1 MAAADVR
8 VARRYAAA
16 LFNVTVR
23 ENLLEQTE
31 QDLHSIV
38 GVWGDNSLI
47 DETMAHPQIPIE
59 KKRSILRQ
67 LFGNAVGP
75 IVLNFVLY
83 LLDKQRLDLL
93 LPIEREYQRLADEHR
108 RIVRAH
114 VTTAVPLAEDQAE
127 ALRQKINGQTGLN
140 VILVP
145 TVDPRI
151 VGGVIVRV
159 GDQLWDGSIRG
170 YLTEL
175 RQRLSGARF

>member
-31 QDLHSIV
+31 RDLNTLS
-38 GVWGDNSLI
+38 GVWGEHSMI
-47 DETMAHPQIPIE
+47 DETLAHPQIPVE

-67 LFGNAVGP
+67 IFGNAVGP
-75 IVLNFVLY
+75 LVLNFLLY

-108 RIVRAH
+108 RIVRAY

-127 ALRQKINGQTGLN
+127 ALRQKINAQTGLN

-145 TVDPRI
+145 TIDPRI
-151 VGGVIVRV
+151 IGGVIVRV
-159 GDQLWDGSIRG
+159 GDQLWDGSVRG

-175 RQRLSGARF
+175 RQRLSGARY